1 MYTLGK
7 VLYDNRLCEHIPG
20 KTVTSNLPGTTTDC
34 YHRGGIVALE
44 FRGGEGVLLA
54 HPVTGHVVRLAPQH
68 IATRMPRKGTPE
80 YEQQFY
86 NG

>member
-20 KTVTSNLPGTTTDC
+20 EVVTSKLPGTTTDC
-34 YHRGGIVALE
+34 YHRGGIVVLE

-54 HPVTGHVVRLAPQH
+54 HPVTSYVVRLAPQH
-68 IATRMPRKGTPE
+68 IATRMPRQAT
-80 YEQQFY
+80 
-86 NG
+86 